1 MDEKILKQVY
11 ESVEKG
17 ENVALV
23 TIIEAFG
30 SAPRKS
36 GSMMAVWQDGR
47 IEGSVGGGKIEHEVI
62 NEAIQC
68 IKRLKDSQFQH
79 TLNEKGDL
87 GMQCGGTVK
96 GFIKVFTSSPKLL
109 IVGGGHIGEN
119 LYKLGKILGFY
130 TVIID
135 DREEFANENR
145 FQEADEIFQ
154 GDIGDILSKYNID
167 DNTYIVIVTK
177 GHKQDLNALRSSILR
192 NAAYVGMIGSK
203 NKNIHIMKSLLEEGV
218 AKEELQKVFA
228 PIGLNISSGTPE
240 EIAFGILSEI
250 LLIKNKGSLNHM
262 KDIKNVEILKA

>member
-1 MDEKILKQVY
+1 MDEKILKKVY
-11 ESVEKG
+11 ESIEKG
-17 ENVALV
+17 ESVALV
-23 TIIEAFG
+23 TIIEAYG
-30 SAPRKS
+30 SAPRKG

-47 IEGSVGGGKIEHEVI
+47 ISGSVGGGKVEYEVI
-62 NEAIQC
+62 NKSIQC
-68 IKRLKDSQFQH
+68 IKKLKDSQFEY
-79 TLNEKGDL
+79 TLNEKGTL
-87 GMQCGGTVK
+87 EMQCGGTVK
-96 GFIKVFTSSPKLL
+96 GFIKIFSASPKLL
-109 IVGGGHIGEN
+109 IVGGGHIGQN

-135 DREEFANENR
+135 DREEFANEER
-145 FQEADEIFQ
+145 FIEADEIFQ

-192 NAAYVGMIGSK
+192 NAAYVGMIGSRS
-203 NKNIHIMKSLLEEGV
+203 KNIHVMKNLLEEGI
-218 AKEELQKVFA
+218 AKEELQKVYA

-262 KDIKNVEILKA
+262 KDVKRVEI